1 MNAVHWI
8 LLSSDMSH
16 IITRHYQEKS
26 RAKPQWDSD
35 LPMNNSNNDHFRHF
49 WGPQIAHVV
58 LVSGSISSYIVSRCI
73 SIDPAQIQALL
84 TNLC

>member
-26 RAKPQWDSD
+26 REKPQCDPD

-84 TNLC
+84 TNLR